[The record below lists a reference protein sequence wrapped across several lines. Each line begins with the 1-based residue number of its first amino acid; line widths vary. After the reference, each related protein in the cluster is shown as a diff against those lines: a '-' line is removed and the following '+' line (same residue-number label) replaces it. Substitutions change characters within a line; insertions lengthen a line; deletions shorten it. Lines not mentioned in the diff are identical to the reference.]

1 MPRRVEGGP
10 WGRATGQHP
19 SFRAN
24 KEPSYTTQEIASGP
38 GSHVESMRRCQQTN
52 ASTLTLPHRR
62 WTPPCSFA
70 RLQENISISN
80 SVLSS
85 ALTLWDILPENH
97 TSDSQVLKHVRSSCC
112 FLQTHLPG
120 LLAALNPRRADAQT
134 PPSEGPE
141 ITQEAGEEGM
151 DIIEVFSIYKQTGLS
166 TDILAFGFHLR
177 IRS

>member
-1 MPRRVEGGP
+1 MEPSMVSHAKVHVFIQSFNIKLSFYCGNSAFGTGYERWTDTCLSGVSLSAMPRRVEGGP

-52 ASTLTLPHRR
+52 DSTLTLPHRR

-112 FLQTHLPG
+112 FL
-120 LLAALNPRRADAQT
+120 
-134 PPSEGPE
+134 
-141 ITQEAGEEGM
+141 
-151 DIIEVFSIYKQTGLS
+151 
-166 TDILAFGFHLR
+166 
-177 IRS
+177 